1 MDAGRRGDP
10 GRRGDDDGR
19 IALLSLVFA
28 LVAAMLVLVVVS
40 ASAVHLQRKRLF
52 AVADAAAADAADAV
66 DERRYYAEGGV
77 AGDGSVPLTDAGVR
91 SSVAAYLAA
100 ADPGLAGLAVEPGTG
115 TPDGRTA
122 EVVLTARLVPPFA
135 AFVPGPFAG
144 GVRAQVTSRATAVLR

>member
-1 MDAGRRGDP
+1 VTRV
-10 GRRGDDDGR
+10 RRGDDEGR

-28 LVAAMLVLVVVS
+28 LIAVLLVLTVVS

-66 DERRYYAEGGV
+66 DERSYYAGGGV

-91 SSVAAYLAA
+91 ASVAAYLAD

-115 TPDGRTA
+115 SPDGRTA

-135 AFVPGPFAG
+135 AFVPGPFAQ
-144 GVRAQVTSRATAVLR
+144 GVRAQVTSRAAALLR